1 LTCEQCQLEKKIAL
15 IDGQRCCSNCRAYM
29 LECEARHLLTLPLW
43 KRREQLD
50 ARLKPRGQASVE
62 QLKTKM
68 NEIFYANR
76 KK

>member
-1 LTCEQCQLEKKIAL
+1 MTCQQCTDEKKIAL
-15 IDGQRCCSNCRAYM
+15 IDGQKCCSNCRAYM

-50 ARLKPRGQASVE
+50 ARLKPRGAASVE

-68 NEIFYANR
+68 NEIFYAKR